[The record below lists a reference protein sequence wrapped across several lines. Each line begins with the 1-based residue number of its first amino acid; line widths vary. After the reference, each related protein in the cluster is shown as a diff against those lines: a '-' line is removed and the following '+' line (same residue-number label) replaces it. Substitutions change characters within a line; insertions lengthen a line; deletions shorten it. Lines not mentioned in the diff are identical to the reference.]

1 MPGLIRKL
9 LIFAAVDGLILQPYG
24 NGSRH
29 NGGNNDSSSIRIEY
43 KTSKISSFPASALSD
58 EIEEKQDDA
67 GLEAYGLVGMRS
79 LHLLESRL
87 ARFKL
92 ILTLGVGL
100 GLLSVAPYSFLIPI
114 TQRQQVAQIQ
124 GNPIYAVKNIAL
136 IPTSSHA
143 DAVRAIAQVKE
154 HLLKDG
160 ASDLETEDDDDDGSS
175 IADTDTDA
183 GEDISS
189 TVPDLDSQHTAGPS
203 AHARGRSITSIA
215 EDVLGKN
222 VRFGRFAASWL
233 SRKTLGLPG
242 FGTVDRDTTE
252 MLLRKDSRS
261 VKDAPGGQSVVGKEA
276 KPEEETTLDEEQ
288 TPLSEAGVL
297 QSSDHMMELLPKL
310 LRYVKLL
317 FASSQNFFFSYDYD
331 ITRHIGAQEPRNGH
345 RPLHTVVDPLVS
357 RIDLTPLFIAT
368 KANS

>member
-1 MPGLIRKL
+1 M
-9 LIFAAVDGLILQPYG
+9 
-24 NGSRH
+24 
-29 NGGNNDSSSIRIEY
+29 
-43 KTSKISSFPASALSD
+43 
-58 EIEEKQDDA
+58 
-67 GLEAYGLVGMRS
+67 
-79 LHLLESRL
+79 
-87 ARFKL
+87 
-92 ILTLGVGL
+92 
-100 GLLSVAPYSFLIPI
+100 
-114 TQRQQVAQIQ
+114 
-124 GNPIYAVKNIAL
+124 
-136 IPTSSHA
+136 
-143 DAVRAIAQVKE
+143 
-154 HLLKDG
+154 KDG

-189 TVPDLDSQHTAGPS
+189 TVPDLDSHHTAGPS

-242 FGTVDRDTTE
+242 FGTVDRDTAE
-252 MLLRKDSRS
+252 MLLGKDSRS
-261 VKDAPGGQSVVGKEA
+261 VNDAPEGQSVVDKEA
-276 KPEEETTLDEEQ
+276 KPEEETTLDEKEQ
-288 TPLSEAGVL
+288 TPLPEAGVL

-345 RPLHTVVDPLVS
+345 RPLHTVVDPLVG
-357 RIDLTPLFIAT
+357 RIDLSPRLITME
-368 KANS
+368 ANS